1 MWVLWS
7 RERVQMIGGDVA
19 CVYGEQSP
27 CVFPSLDS
35 HPQLIC
41 NRGGAQKWVR
51 QFARR
56 LSTFSSIRSTKIP
69 NFAHLYLHWSVLIL
83 QFILSFSHI
92 SPTSS
97 IHGRQCKWRGWFH
110 PQQLCSFG
118 DFKGLGYEYH
128 GPAGALGGCRYWYR
142 DSTAIRWFEMQ
153 STYIYITHQNTS
165 IDRGTDAN

>member
-1 MWVLWS
+1 
-7 RERVQMIGGDVA
+7 MIGGDVA

-69 NFAHLYLHWSVLIL
+69 NFAHLHLHWSVIIL
-83 QFILSFSHI
+83 QFIYHFPIFSPLPVFMVASASGEGDSILSNCVVLE
-92 SPTSS
+92 TSRLQGMN
-97 IHGRQCKWRGWFH
+97 ITD
-110 PQQLCSFG
+110 QLG
-118 DFKGLGYEYH
+118 H
-128 GPAGALGGCRYWYR
+128 WGGCRYWYR

-153 STYIYITHQNTS
+153 STYICILCIYIAKS
-165 IDRGTDAN
+165 DANQLLSKS